1 MLSATFCR
9 GSSVFFERRRRVV
22 AFTLVSALLLLPAI
36 APAPAQ
42 AQLEVLL
49 TGDDGFDAPGLRA
62 MRDALLAAGHRV
74 TVVAPLD
81 DRSGTGS
88 SVTMSG
94 MLDYYPQAE
103 GVWAVDGTP
112 SDAVTLALV
121 HVMRASP
128 PDLVISGANLG
139 HTVGADVIASGTAG
153 AALTAARAGYP
164 AIAVS
169 VAADAGEAGE
179 SPAFPSTTA
188 AFAPA
193 AALVVEIAR
202 QLAETGGTGL
212 LAPRT
217 ILNVNYP
224 AVGSGEPAGVRFASV
239 SSQRAFRQL
248 FSVAGASGPARV
260 QSVPG
265 DPARAEEG
273 SDFALLMQGYVTISV
288 LDGNLDAGE
297 GSWEPLLQRLIIER

>member
-1 MLSATFCR
+1 VS
-9 GSSVFFERRRRVV
+9 FERRRPGV
-22 AFTLVSALLLLPAI
+22 ALLWVCALFVASALASSPAS
-36 APAPAQ
+36 
-42 AQLEVLL
+42 AQLNVLL

-62 MRDALLAAGHRV
+62 MQGALVAAGHHV

-88 SVTMSG
+88 SVTMTG
-94 MLDYYPQAE
+94 VLDYYPQAE
-103 GVWAVDGTP
+103 DVWAVDGTP

-121 HVMRASP
+121 HVMRDSP

-139 HTVGADVIASGTAG
+139 HNVGADMLASGTVG
-153 AALTAARAGYP
+153 AALTAARAGVP

-169 VAADAGEAGE
+169 VAVDLSEAAE
-179 SPAFPSTTA
+179 SPAFASTLE

-193 AALVVEIAR
+193 AALVVEMAR
-202 QLAETGGTGL
+202 QLEETGGAGL

-224 AVGSGEPAGVRFASV
+224 SVGPEEPAGVRFASV

-248 FSVAGASGPARV
+248 FSVAGTAGPARV
-260 QSVPG
+260 QVVPG
-265 DPARAEEG
+265 DPARAVEG

-297 GSWEPLLQRLIIER
+297 ASWEPLLQRLIIER